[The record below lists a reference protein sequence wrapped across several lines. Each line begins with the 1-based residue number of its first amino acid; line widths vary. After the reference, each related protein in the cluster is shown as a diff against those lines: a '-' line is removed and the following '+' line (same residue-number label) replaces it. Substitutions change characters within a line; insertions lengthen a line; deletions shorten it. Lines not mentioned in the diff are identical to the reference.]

1 MAEEVK
7 KKTPTKPRKPRAPK
21 APKEALEKFEEEIK
35 KEEPV
40 VEEAPEVVEPEQP
53 TVEVAPE
60 EPKPLD
66 IPVTEPQSFDVETLK
81 PVDPTPEEEEPAVVA
96 EEPKSEWLED
106 VDVRIQATKLPED
119 APTYEEF
126 SSSFENSPV
135 EIKKLNSN
143 LPDSKS
149 KWVVRF
155 ATKTGGYHELFKGSY
170 SRAYAVAQRR
180 NKTLGFGGEV
190 RKIRSK

>member
-7 KKTPTKPRKPRAPK
+7 KKAPAKPRKPK
-21 APKEALEKFEEEIK
+21 APKVVKPAPEEVVAEPSVLTTEPEEEKPIATEESSPVILEPEEK
-35 KEEPV
+35 EPV
-40 VEEAPEVVEPEQP
+40 AEVEQP
-53 TVEVAPE
+53 T
-60 EPKPLD
+60 PLD
-66 IPVTEPQSFDVETLK
+66 IPVTEPRAFDVETF
-81 PVDPTPEEEEPAVVA
+81 
-96 EEPKSEWLED
+96 EPKSEWFED

-119 APTYEEF
+119 TPTYEEF
-126 SSSFENSPV
+126 SSSLESSPV
-135 EIKKLNSN
+135 EIKKLNPN

-170 SRAYAVAQRR
+170 SRAYAAAQRR